1 MGEKMIDWDMQV
13 SASEFDD
20 SEYENEYDQRIHPD
34 QKMTIEEW
42 KEACEFGIFIDY
54 DGQGEVFAEVD
65 GVEKMLGVFSPSQ
78 RHEIPDTAT
87 YIIWYNR

>member
-1 MGEKMIDWDMQV
+1 MGEKMIDWDMHV
-13 SASEFDD
+13 SATEFDD
-20 SEYENEYDQRIHPD
+20 TDYEYDSRIHPD

-54 DGQGEVFAEVD
+54 DGQGEVFGEVD